1 MSDWSHEY
9 YSQSRGYNWVDMT
22 AMRSQPRD
30 VITEVPDVFKDKF
43 DNVDDYIEWLDQ
55 KRADY
60 FG

>member
-9 YSQSRGYNWVDMT
+9 YAQSRAYSWHDMME
-22 AMRSQPRD
+22 MRSQPRD

>member
-1 MSDWSHEY
+1 MSDWAHSY
-9 YSQSRGYNWVDMT
+9 YEQSRGYNWHDMME
-22 AMRSQPRD
+22 MRSQPRD

-43 DNVDDYIEWLDQ
+43 DNVDEYIEWLDQ

>member
-1 MSDWSHEY
+1 MSDWYHSY
-9 YSQSRGYNWVDMT
+9 YEQSRGYNWTDLME
-22 AMRSQPRD
+22 MRNSPRD